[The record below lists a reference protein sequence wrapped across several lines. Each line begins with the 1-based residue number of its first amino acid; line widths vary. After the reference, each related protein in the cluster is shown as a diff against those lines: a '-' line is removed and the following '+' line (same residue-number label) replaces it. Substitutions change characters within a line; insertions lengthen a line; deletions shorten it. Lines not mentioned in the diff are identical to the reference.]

1 MQDQKSD
8 AKYKE
13 ILDELQ
19 VQSWQLELVISGF
32 AIFGL
37 FSVLGP
43 LQDFAL
49 VKGFEGNP
57 LQSIFISTIY
67 ITCVLAIFNLILHV
81 LLRGLWIGAV
91 GIRSVSGDIDFE
103 KLNMSK
109 VFKTHL
115 KKRIESFDNY
125 IIKLENYSSILFGVT
140 FLIAFIT
147 IAISLNFLIF
157 LFFVIFLVED
167 DFLPFEV
174 KTVLGFILFPA
185 FILGHL
191 ITIIDFVFPGII
203 KRSQDVAKVY
213 MPIYKVFSVLT
224 LSFIYRP
231 ILYNLL
237 DNKFGKKIIYS
248 LIPIYGI
255 LLFFFS
261 LEMNPS
267 NFFDLNERS
276 STEVG
281 NRRNYKNMLV
291 KNKEFLRHAAIQSKT
306 ITDPFLQITIPYRK
320 DLEDDIIEYDSL
332 LKPESDQRGYKPKVH
347 IQFGSNK
354 DTTKINSKTYLKTI
368 NEMFQFQIDST
379 RIDSDIII
387 VSSEDKRLELEMFV
401 DLLGYSRGKHLLTI
415 KNKEIKG
422 DSIATVDFV
431 TIPFWYYNDN
441 QPIVAPAALQKTALD
456 KLPEYLEKPTDPQGH
471 K

>member
-1 MQDQKSD
+1 MQDKKQSLS
-8 AKYKE
+8 YEE

-37 FSVLGP
+37 FSALEP
-43 LQDFAL
+43 LQDLAML
-49 VKGFEGNP
+49 KRVDGNGV
-57 LQSIFISTIY
+57 QSIFIGTIY
-67 ITCVLAIFNLILHV
+67 ITCLLAIFNLILHV

-91 GIRSVSGDIDFE
+91 GIRSVSGNIDFE
-103 KLNMSK
+103 QLNMSK

-115 KKRIESFDNY
+115 KKKIGSFDNY
-125 IIKLENYSSILFGVT
+125 IINLENYSSILFGVT

-147 IAISLNFLIF
+147 IAVSLNFLIF
-157 LFFVIFLVED
+157 IVFVEFLVEN

-174 KTVLGFILFPA
+174 KAVLSFILFPA

-191 ITIIDFVFPGII
+191 ITIIDFVIPGIV

-213 MPIYKVFSVLT
+213 MPIYKVFSILT

-255 LLFFFS
+255 LLFLFS

-267 NFFDLNERS
+267 NFFNTQDSS
-276 STEVG
+276 STEIA
-281 NRRNYKNMLV
+281 NRRNYKDMLE
-291 KNKEFLRHAAIQSKT
+291 KNGDYVRSAVIPSKIIKE
-306 ITDPFLQITIPYRK
+306 PFLQITLPY
-320 DLEDDIIEYDSL
+320 DNELEDEIIVYDSL
-332 LKPESDQRGYKPKVH
+332 LKPEPDERSYKPKVSF
-347 IQFGSNK
+347 IRFRGDE
-354 DTTKINSKTYLKTI
+354 DTTKITAKAYLKTI

-379 RIDSDIII
+379 IINSELVVISNEDS
-387 VSSEDKRLELEMFV
+387 RLQLEMFA
-401 DLLGYSRGKHLLTI
+401 DLQGFKRGKHVLIVKHKKFKT
-415 KNKEIKG
+415 
-422 DSIATVDFV
+422 DTVAKKKHG
-431 TIPFWYYNDN
+431 TIPFWYYNEN
-441 QPIVAPAALQKTALD
+441 AVMATPVIFENSVLD
-456 KLPEYLEKPTDPQGH
+456 TITE
-471 K
+471 